1 MHLLLYFWGYF
12 LQNVAKAD
20 AHSLERG
27 VPELWWYHCLE
38 AGLLQ
43 QVDRQQEEGGTN
55 HAQDDHA
62 GDQGAG
68 HWVHWLGA
76 GRRCWKME
84 VWKQTL
90 ERTQLFMPASFYMSS
105 LFMCSVI
112 QPITINYGRDNS
124 SAHLPSWELL
134 TGFSSERMIWQRF
147 VNIFLNSADALNG
160 YSVIKTP
167 YLPNMRHWL
176 EK

>member
-1 MHLLLYFWGYF
+1 M
-12 LQNVAKAD
+12 
-20 AHSLERG
+20 
-27 VPELWWYHCLE
+27 
-38 AGLLQ
+38 Q

-90 ERTQLFMPASFYMSS
+90 ERTQLFIRASFYMSS
-105 LFMCSVI
+105 LPSFFWSSLLMCSVI
-112 QPITINYGRDNS
+112 QPITINYGCDNS
-124 SAHLPSWELL
+124 YAHLPRWELL
-134 TGFSSERMIWQRF
+134 TGFSSERIIWQRF
-147 VNIFLNSADALNG
+147 VNIFLILRMHWITILLLKLHICLICSTGWKNKAA
-160 YSVIKTP
+160 YSIKSTQKGQ
-167 YLPNMRHWL
+167 NEGKKISFIWTSIGN
-176 EK
+176 